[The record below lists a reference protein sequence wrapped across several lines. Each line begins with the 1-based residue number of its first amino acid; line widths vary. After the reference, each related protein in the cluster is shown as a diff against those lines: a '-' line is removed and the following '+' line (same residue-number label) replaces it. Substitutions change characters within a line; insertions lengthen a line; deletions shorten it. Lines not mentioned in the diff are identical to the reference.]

1 MNVVYNSEQYSV
13 LAYPAQQSYELVD
26 KSGGRMLFLR
36 GPAAQRFNDDIQ
48 RIPDEERTE
57 EAIDA
62 VIDEYC
68 IGNARPIVF
77 H

>member
-1 MNVVYNSEQYSV
+1 MNVVYNSEHYSV
-13 LAYPAQQSYELVD
+13 LAYPAQQSFELVD
-26 KSGGRMLFLR
+26 KSGHRMLFLR
-36 GPAAQRFNDDIQ
+36 GAHAQRFSADIE

-68 IGNARPIVF
+68 LGSAAPIVF